1 MRRPSGA
8 RRRGR
13 RIRRGSDAIR
23 RRRSSGDAV
32 ALSRASL
39 RAEGLRQEKMS
50 AGGVSPSNWRSS
62 SSVKLSLKKSRSSRV
77 MPACESDAFTL
88 RQVVQRAQV

>member
-1 MRRPSGA
+1 MRRGA
-8 RRRGR
+8 E
-13 RIRRGSDAIR
+13 AIR
-23 RRRSSGDAV
+23 RNSSSGDTV

-50 AGGVSPSNWRSS
+50 AGGVSPSSARSS
-62 SSVKLSLKKSRSSRV
+62 SWVKLSLKKSRSSRA

>member
-1 MRRPSGA
+1 M
-8 RRRGR
+8 
-13 RIRRGSDAIR
+13 RRGSDAIR
-23 RRRSSGDAV
+23 RSSSSGDTAS
-32 ALSRASL
+32 LSRASL

-50 AGGVSPSNWRSS
+50 AGEASPRRDRSS
-62 SSVKLSLKKSRSSRV
+62 SSVKASLKKSRSSRA

>member
-1 MRRPSGA
+1 M
-8 RRRGR
+8 
-13 RIRRGSDAIR
+13 RRGSEAIR
-23 RRRSSGDAV
+23 RSSSSGDTAS
-32 ALSRASL
+32 LSKASL

-50 AGGVSPSNWRSS
+50 AGGASPSKAHSS
-62 SSVKLSLKKSRSSRV
+62 FSVKLSLKKSRSSRA